1 MIVTGTI
8 SSPDGNYDQISV
20 EGATYEEAR
29 GKLDALLNEGQ
40 QLLVIRTDN
49 Y

>member
-1 MIVTGTI
+1 MAIGC
-8 SSPDGNYDQISV
+8 

-29 GKLDALLNEGQ
+29 TKLNALLVDGQ
-40 QLLVIRTDN
+40 KLFVIRTDN

>member
-1 MIVTGTI
+1 VILTGTVTAEN
-8 SSPDGNYDQISV
+8 DQYDYLSA

-29 GKLDALLNEGQ
+29 TKLNALLADGQ
-40 QLLVIRTDN
+40 KLLVIRTDH